1 MRYVLP
7 ILGLVLLVGALVGV
21 KAKQISNLIQAGEAF
36 AKAGPPPESVST
48 DVTREL
54 SWEGS
59 LTAVGSVA
67 AVRGVS
73 ISAEA
78 PGVVKRI
85 LFESGNLARA
95 GQVLV
100 ELDTSVERAQ
110 LATAVARK
118 KLAGQTIARTRNLSA
133 SGALS
138 TTQLENDESQ
148 LEASSAEVAAIEA
161 QIARKVVRAPFAG
174 RLGIRNV
181 NLGQYVNPGEA
192 LTTLESLD
200 SVYIDFTLPQ
210 QTLQSVHTGQ
220 PVRVTLEGETL
231 ALEGTIA
238 AIDPSI
244 DSATRSIRLRASV
257 PNADQKL
264 RPGMFANV
272 AVVLPGKGSVVAA
285 PVTAIVHAPYG
296 DSVFVVEPLK
306 GGETET
312 GKNAVKQVRQQFVR
326 LGEDRGDFVAVLDG
340 VKPGEELVTAGAFKL
355 RNGAHISID
364 NKNRPEPSLD
374 PRPENR

>member
-7 ILGLVLLVGALVGV
+7 ILGLLLLVGALAGV
-21 KAKQISNLIQAGEAF
+21 KTKQISNLINAGEAF
-36 AKAGPPPESVST
+36 AKAGPPPEAVST
-48 DVTREL
+48 DVAREL

-59 LTAVGSVA
+59 LSAVGSVA
-67 AVRGVS
+67 AVRGVA

-85 LFESGNLARA
+85 LFESGNVAKA

-118 KLAGQTIARTRNLSA
+118 KLAEQTIARTRNLSA

-138 TTQLENDESQ
+138 ATQLENDESQ
-148 LEASSAEVAAIEA
+148 LEASTAEVAAIEA
-161 QIARKVVRAPFAG
+161 QIARKVLRAPFAG
-174 RLGIRNV
+174 RLGIRTV

-200 SVYIDFTLPQ
+200 SVYVDFTLPQ
-210 QTLQSVHTGQ
+210 QVLQSLTTGQ
-220 PVRVTLEGETL
+220 PVHVTLEGQKLEV
-231 ALEGTIA
+231 EGTIA
-238 AIDPSI
+238 AIDPRI
-244 DSATRSIRLRASV
+244 DSQTRSIQIRASV

-272 AVVLPGKGSVVAA
+272 AVVLPDKGSVVAA
-285 PVTAIVHAPYG
+285 PLTAVVHAPYG
-296 DSVFVVEPLK
+296 DSVFVVEPVE
-306 GGETET
+306 GEA
-312 GKNAVKQVRQQFVR
+312 GKSPVKQVRQQFVK

-340 VKPGEELVTAGAFKL
+340 IKAGDELVTAGAFKL
-355 RNGAHISID
+355 RNGARISID
-364 NKNRPEPSLD
+364 NKNRPEPELA

>member
-7 ILGLVLLVGALVGV
+7 ILGLLLLVGALAGV
-21 KAKQISNLIQAGEAF
+21 KTKQISNLIQAGEAF
-36 AKAGPPPESVST
+36 AKAGPPPEAVST
-48 DVTREL
+48 DVAREL
-54 SWEGS
+54 PWEGS

-67 AVRGVS
+67 AVRGVA

-85 LFESGNLARA
+85 AFESGNVAKP

-118 KLAGQTIARTRNLSA
+118 KLAEQTIARTRSLSA

-138 TTQLENDESQ
+138 ATQLENDESQ
-148 LEASSAEVAAIEA
+148 LEAATADVAAIQA
-161 QIARKVVRAPFAG
+161 QINRKIVRAPFAG
-174 RLGIRNV
+174 KLGIRTV
-181 NLGQYVNPGEA
+181 NLGQFVNPGEA

-200 SVYIDFTLPQ
+200 SVYVDFSLPQ
-210 QTLQSVHTGQ
+210 QVLQTVTAGQ
-220 PVRVTLEGETL
+220 PVRVTLEGQKLE
-231 ALEGTIA
+231 LEGTIA

-244 DSATRSIRLRASV
+244 DPQTRSIQLRASV

-264 RPGMFANV
+264 RPGMFASV
-272 AVVLPGKGSVVAA
+272 SVVLPDKGSVVAA
-285 PVTAIVHAPYG
+285 PLTSVVRAPYG
-296 DSVFVVEPLK
+296 DSVFIVEPIK
-306 GGETET
+306 GEA
-312 GKNAVKQVRQQFVR
+312 GKGVKQVRQQFVK

-340 VKPGEELVTAGAFKL
+340 VKAGDELVTAGAFKL
-355 RNGAHISID
+355 RNGARISVN
-364 NKNRPEPSLD
+364 NKNRPEPELA